1 MSGPRQRA
9 DSLWGRPQWGMCSS
23 LLREPSSTIQLLAK
37 DVPTLARRVSDQTSQ
52 APCRL
57 GAGFCCTDL
66 PWGTLGRWGGCA
78 QEQAAR
84 GVLLSLSE
92 FLVESLTLSV
102 AQAHPKPRG
111 AFGFE
116 RQVFP
121 PISALYKSCHS
132 LCFCPAESL
141 GVGWQWVCDLNQ
153 AVALPGT
160 FCPFSLALPK
170 CP

>member
-1 MSGPRQRA
+1 MSDPRQRA

-37 DVPTLARRVSDQTSQ
+37 DVPSLARRVPDQTSQ

-66 PWGTLGRWGGCA
+66 PWGTLGLWGGCA
-78 QEQAAR
+78 QGQAAR

-121 PISALYKSCHS
+121 PHLSSLQVLSFFLLLSCGNPGGG
-132 LCFCPAESL
+132 LAV
-141 GVGWQWVCDLNQ
+141 GV
-153 AVALPGT
+153 
-160 FCPFSLALPK
+160 
-170 CP
+170 

>member
-1 MSGPRQRA
+1 MSRQA
-9 DSLWGRPQWGMCSS
+9 
-23 LLREPSSTIQLLAK
+23 PSSCSLKTCPAWPGGSQTRPLRLPAGSVLGSAALTFRGARSAFGEDAHRSRQL
-37 DVPTLARRVSDQTSQ
+37 
-52 APCRL
+52 
-57 GAGFCCTDL
+57 G
-66 PWGTLGRWGGCA
+66 
-78 QEQAAR
+78 